1 MSLEIAP
8 LTGGDRA
15 WARSLLRERWGSES
29 IVTRGRI
36 HRADLL
42 PALVAWRDGARAG
55 LLTYRLAGPECEI
68 VSLDAV
74 APGHGVGSALIDAA
88 RRVAVDAGCRRLWL
102 ITTNDNAGAQRLYAR
117 LGFRLACLH
126 GNALE
131 ESRRLKPSI
140 PVIGLAGLPLRDELE
155 YERGLAP
162 SRPPT
167 PPFTPRT
174 GGAA

>member
-1 MSLEIAP
+1 MSIEIRELAD
-8 LTGGDRA
+8 TDRA
-15 WARSLLRERWGSES
+15 WARGLLRERWGSAS

-42 PALVAWRDGARAG
+42 PALVVRRDAMRVG

-74 APGHGVGSALIDAA
+74 QPGQGVGTALIGAV
-88 RRVAVDAGCRRLWL
+88 RRVAEEQGCRRLWL

-131 ESRRLKPSI
+131 ESRRLKPSL
-140 PVIGLAGLPLRDELE
+140 PLVGIGGAPLRDELE
-155 YERGLAP
+155 YELALAP
-162 SRPPT
+162 GDPLRP
-167 PPFTPRT
+167 RI
-174 GGAA
+174 GATA